1 MEKTESVSGNG
12 RRVVVIGGGIAGSL
26 ASKFLQFDSDLTL
39 IDPKEYFE
47 IIWASLRSMVE
58 PSFAERSVIN
68 HKKYLQNGRVVT
80 SPAVNITDT
89 DVLTADGLVFGYDYL
104 VIATGHNDMLPKTRQ
119 EKLSQYQTEYEK
131 IKSSES
137 ILIVGGGPSGVELAA
152 EIAVDFPEKKVTIV
166 HNGPRLLEF
175 VGQKAAD
182 KAFEWMKSKRVEVIL
197 NQRVDLSSASDGSKT
212 YRTSGGETIHADC
225 HFLCTGKPLASE
237 WLKGTVLK
245 DNLDGKGRLMVD
257 EYLRVKGRKNVFAIG
272 DITDVPEMKQGYIA
286 EKHASVA
293 TKNIKLLM
301 SGGNEK
307 KMSTYKPGP
316 DIAIISLGRKDSVA
330 QFPFMTVSGCIPGL
344 IKSKDLFVGKTR
356 KARGLDP
363 NLVEP

>member
-1 MEKTESVSGNG
+1 V
-12 RRVVVIGGGIAGSL
+12 L
-26 ASKFLQFDSDLTL
+26 LHL
-39 IDPKEYFE
+39 
-47 IIWASLRSMVE
+47 
-58 PSFAERSVIN
+58 
-68 HKKYLQNGRVVT
+68 KYLV
-80 SPAVNITDT
+80 AE
-89 DVLTADGLVFGYDYL
+89 
-104 VIATGHNDMLPKTRQ
+104 H
-119 EKLSQYQTEYEK
+119 EK

-182 KAFEWMKSKRVEVIL
+182 KALDWMKSKRVEVIL

-225 HFLCTGKPLASE
+225 HFLCTGKPLSSE

>member
-1 MEKTESVSGNG
+1 MERTEPESGNG

-26 ASKFLQFDSDLTL
+26 ASKSLQFDSDVTL

-47 IIWASLRSMVE
+47 ITWASLRSMVE
-58 PSFAERSVIN
+58 PSFAERTLIN

-80 SPAVNITDT
+80 SPAVNITNSE
-89 DVLTADGLVFGYDYL
+89 VVTADGLVLGYDYL
-104 VIATGHNDMLPKTRQ
+104 VIATGHNDVLPKTRQ
-119 EKLSQYQTEYEK
+119 EKLSQYQSEYEK
-131 IKSSES
+131 ITSSES

-152 EIAVDFPEKKVTIV
+152 EIAVDFPEKKVTLV

-182 KAFEWMKSKRVEVIL
+182 KAFDWLKTKKVEVLL
-197 NQRVDLSSASDGSKT
+197 NQRVDLSSASDGDKN
-212 YRTSGGETIHADC
+212 YRTSGGERVHADC
-225 HFLCTGKPLASE
+225 YFLCIGKPLSSK
-237 WLKGTVLK
+237 WLNGTVLN

-272 DITDVPEMKQGYIA
+272 DITDIPEMKQGYIA

-307 KMSTYKPGP
+307 KLSSYKPGS

-330 QFPFMTVSGCIPGL
+330 QFPFLTVSGCVPGL
-344 IKSKDLFVGKTR
+344 LKSKDLFVGKTR

-363 NLVEP
+363 NIVD

>member
-1 MEKTESVSGNG
+1 
-12 RRVVVIGGGIAGSL
+12 L
-26 ASKFLQFDSDLTL
+26 LHL
-39 IDPKEYFE
+39 
-47 IIWASLRSMVE
+47 
-58 PSFAERSVIN
+58 
-68 HKKYLQNGRVVT
+68 KYLV
-80 SPAVNITDT
+80 AE
-89 DVLTADGLVFGYDYL
+89 
-104 VIATGHNDMLPKTRQ
+104 H
-119 EKLSQYQTEYEK
+119 EK

-182 KAFEWMKSKRVEVIL
+182 KALDWMKSKRVEVIL

-225 HFLCTGKPLASE
+225 HFLCTGKPLSSE

-272 DITDVPEMKQGYIA
+272 DITDVPVSDIRMFSSFFSYYKYQ
-286 EKHASVA
+286 
-293 TKNIKLLM
+293 L
-301 SGGNEK
+301 
-307 KMSTYKPGP
+307 KMYMIP
-316 DIAIISLGRKDSVA
+316 
-330 QFPFMTVSGCIPGL
+330 MTG
-344 IKSKDLFVGKTR
+344 DETR
-356 KARGLDP
+356 LHC
-363 NLVEP
+363 